1 MLESLAASLLNRL
14 LGSYIENF
22 DPTQLNLGIWS
33 GDVKLKNLELKRD
46 CLDALDL
53 PITVER
59 GVLGHLSM
67 NVPWSSLKNKPVKI
81 VIEDC
86 FMILVPNDK
95 FYESTDLNERQLKLK
110 LKRLFEW
117 ELQNSENT
125 NKKNASK
132 NFDQSNHQVTKVQDM
147 ANESFL
153 QSLITKVV
161 DNLQV
166 VIKNIHIRFEDIEG
180 KLCNYHSSIG
190 FQLKELSAVST
201 NDKWE
206 PSFIEISGNL
216 THKLMKLEELAIYWN
231 TDNNRS
237 LLLDSQQSNWD
248 SFIQSVKTD
257 MELNHDKEYIL
268 SPVNTLG
275 KLVVNKSGTTENM
288 PHINLELSCETF
300 GVRLDDYQY
309 LDLLTII
316 SNIRIQRQS
325 AKFKVNRPKVS
336 IQKDPKSWFKY
347 FGQCILSEIHEKNKR
362 WSWDQIKL
370 RCEQRRRY
378 ISLWK
383 QKLDMKS
390 TELPLPSEDDER
402 EFNELQKDLPF
413 ETITLFRMIAQTEH
427 AKEKIASREQSQEIK
442 EKENVEKSETAKN
455 VSWLSSWWNTNKT
468 SDNTIMTEK
477 QKQELYA
484 IIEYNENE
492 IKSSSNIKIKNNV
505 PSSWTEWIL
514 CGFLRNG
521 FLILQNKNS
530 NGYKIAEIKFN
541 DCLLNVSKRPDSF
554 LVNFKLDDFK
564 IEDGSENC
572 LFRNIVSPKMNI
584 CKGVDTIQESLVD
597 FSFENNPLDG
607 EVDSRVSLKLLGTT
621 IYYNVYFLTSILK
634 FFQPQKKHLDTINAI
649 MNVTEEAVEG
659 WSTQTRMGI
668 ESLLEEHKTL
678 DLHLDLQAP
687 LIIIPMNPITWDS
700 PCTIIDTGHISVNS
714 EIIPKEK
721 LEELK
726 KLSVDEY
733 DKIDSTDINRLMF
746 DRFLIVSQE
755 TKLLVGPTTQA
766 TLASLTY
773 SVSNNNFCILDK
785 MKLEITFDLSILSK
799 AYKLPKSR
807 IYAHLPQLNLSFNDF
822 QYKIFMDLLQNLI
835 PQTDS
840 VISQDILASHQN
852 TNDADLFKLEQ
863 KRLSDTIDIIKNMT
877 TLQIAQKQVEIS
889 LKMDFVQLSILKCID
904 TDSMRCDKLV
914 NLIGDNVTFN
924 LSKTIKEMKLQ
935 IGIHGLHLED
945 LIENTNID
953 EFKYLI
959 SSNSIT
965 QCEENNLFNLGYI
978 RSQRIVMHEDSYIEV
993 FDQDI
998 DIVLR
1003 KLMITLTPR
1012 SILTLLNYVVSTFS
1026 NPQEEMPADILKHN
1040 NDDKEDSPQKLNMK
1054 VAIDGILVY
1063 FNDDDDKIATLDILS
1078 GTFKMLLLPTN
1089 MKMSSTID
1097 GLELNNNLSLANN
1110 TNVPSKII
1118 TMNGKQLLKFSYETY
1133 DPETNKNNFD
1143 SLFECE
1149 TGEMFINFDS
1159 NAINRII
1166 VFFYKFQKLKSYF
1179 DRIRQAAYEQAPSLD
1194 AVKNL
1199 KVNAIIRSPVIQFF
1213 YENDK
1218 TPSVPNVIKFY
1229 LGEFFINNNFILND
1243 SNTVINH
1250 ISAGLR
1256 DGQISSLL
1264 GIKDGIKQ
1272 KLFLAEQ
1279 MNMKFNIKHNPEA
1292 RGSEKDFEIVGHLE
1306 ELSLN
1311 VTELQMKYL
1320 YFIFESIEQAF
1331 SIPDIYERD
1340 LTPDIDIASKI
1351 GSSNKKSSVIGNDLV
1366 TNSDNSVERSGKVIS
1381 MNWEGPMVSLTLYD
1395 DTKHVLDVSGC
1406 SITKLILQ
1414 DMKISYLTSRDETS
1428 IGEARISA
1436 FRIEDTRNI
1445 KDNKFKELI
1454 PKLDREEDQFLA
1466 SLTRKWTNDELLTN
1480 LSVSINSPRFILAM
1494 DHLMALKKF
1503 FDILS
1508 VPTSSS
1514 QSDTLPQTGQI
1525 ENIEDIQTS
1534 STNLFHY
1541 SLNIMDSAILLLS
1554 DPSDLNTEAIVFGVG
1569 QVLFTKQ
1576 NISTLTVNNI
1586 GIFLTKMNMVE
1597 GQRVRL
1603 LDDFSFSITI
1613 DQRDSCKTNL
1623 ETQIRVSVE
1632 PIRMRISLRDIR
1644 LAMLIFDRA
1653 VSLLNAYSKQLAPF
1667 VDKKEEETAIFSK
1680 EFEKQLVKYVPSL
1693 ASEEPIT
1700 SSDLSTLNTS
1710 LSVKLRNENFTAEF
1724 GGFRVILLGDIHE
1737 MPILD
1742 ARVHPFVVNAK
1753 DWSTEF
1759 DAVTTIT
1766 SSINIFNYSRSSWE
1780 PLVERTN
1787 VTFHLSKNV
1796 EVESNSAL
1804 FVDVMTKE
1812 NTEVTLSSRSIIT
1825 LSNIPASLSGE
1836 IKLKP
1841 RGFKKPYKL
1850 INDTGID
1857 MEVWIKGDTDKE
1869 KNKLTLL
1876 KADEVLS
1883 WEFEDWQS
1891 IREQLDTN
1899 NQKNV
1904 LQASVKGNIYNT
1916 IMTIDATYEGEV
1928 LHVLKPAK
1936 DGFHR
1941 RIVCDLRSTD
1951 EGIKEITFRST
1962 LVIQNNTT
1970 SMVEIKAESKTVD
1983 DSVFFKIG
1991 ENESKSVPLE
2001 YVYDCKLFIRPKM
2014 FKEFEWSSEPI
2025 LWKKLLDTPYSVECH
2040 KIGMDEEK
2048 FYFELKAQYDKKEPL
2063 AHIYP
2068 HMRIIISPP
2077 LVIENLLPFDMNYCI
2092 FSKREDLKKENFLKK
2107 GKTVSIH
2114 SVSLD
2119 EFLLL
2124 SVQPCVDGNPMS
2136 KPSIVNTPTRTSLE
2150 PEEIL
2155 PITFENGQRLNL
2167 KVKYHKQEDGRSRTL
2182 KIYSPYII
2190 LNGTGKD
2197 LYIEG
2202 ENFNI
2207 VQSRVL
2213 IEDGETYSQP
2223 LMFSFMD
2230 SANKN
2235 RVKIRFTKTEN
2246 SIPLSLDAIGQVFD
2260 VTLKVKNISQECN
2273 LGVTITEGKGPYHL
2287 SKSIYITPRYMV
2299 KNDLD
2304 FAINVSEL
2312 GSPDIIS
2319 IEPNESIPL
2328 YYLQNNPN
2336 KQLIIKSIGKVSE
2349 WSAPFF
2355 VKDVGLTY
2363 VRLLREPGNHMLVKL
2378 EISLQD
2384 ATLFISIK
2392 NGKNLWPYSIRN
2404 FSDNEFIFYQRD
2416 FRIVD
2421 EQYNKKQDENSYE
2434 LPEIEYKPIY
2444 YRVPPRSVMPYAWD
2458 YPTAKQKKLIL
2469 TSRGRKREVQLAE
2482 IGNLKPMRI
2491 PGETP
2496 KSKPNIVD
2504 LSVVADGPTQALLIT
2519 NYDPKVSLYKL
2530 RDRRSTSTDILTQS
2544 SNSILTPNDIFE
2556 TKEED
2561 EKLFTKVIV
2570 NIKGIGISLV
2580 NIHLQE
2586 LMYINV
2592 NGIELRYNDSELY
2605 RTLSWK
2611 LKWLQI
2617 DNQLFGTNF
2626 VNVLYPVNIPKDN
2639 KELEI
2644 HPAISGSISKVK
2656 DDSFGI
2662 PYFKHVTFLFQE
2674 FSIQLDEEFI
2684 YAVLDFIKFPGAS
2697 WNHSNN
2703 NNNNNVD
2710 ETIDGKVL
2718 MPTLTKISFSNDIYF
2733 ELFHIQPTQ
2742 LHLSFVRSERLQQE
2756 GDGSIE
2762 LPEFTTALSSMYFLN
2777 ILTMAVGNVNDAPIK
2792 LNSLLL
2798 DNLRVPIAMLYDLIK
2813 THYGQ
2818 QFIYQIHMIL
2828 GSADFLGNPVGLFN
2842 TISSGVWD
2850 LFYEPYQGYMLND
2863 RPQEIGLHIAKGGLS
2878 FAQKTVYGIS
2888 DSMTK
2893 FTGSVA
2899 KGLAVTQDKE
2909 FQEAR
2914 RLQKRIVNNGGNV
2927 LGNSATSF
2935 LSTVGSGIAGLAM
2948 DPLRGSQ
2955 REGTVGFFKGIGK
2968 GIVGLPTKTAIGIL
2982 DLTSNLSQ
2990 GVKRSTNTL
2999 AGGMVATRARLPRY
3013 IDPYEQVIN
3022 SYNLRES
3029 QGQFW
3034 LKTCNGGLFINDHY
3048 LAHVILP
3055 GRELAVI
3062 VSMERIC
3069 EVRIAPLE
3077 CMWGTL
3083 YNSIQGISVESDG
3096 IRIKLK
3102 SQSEYFIPIQIPA
3115 ERKYLYKHIKIAVL
3129 EFNKYCEATL

>member
-33 GDVKLKNLELKRD
+33 GDVKLKNLELKKD

-53 PITVER
+53 PINVKA
-59 GVLGHLSM
+59 GVLGQLSM

-81 VIEDC
+81 LIEDC
-86 FMILVPNDK
+86 FMIVVPNDK
-95 FYESTDLNERQLKLK
+95 FYEITDLNEIQLKLK

-117 ELQNSENT
+117 ELQNSEHT
-125 NKKNASK
+125 NKKNVSK
-132 NFDQSNHQVTKVQDM
+132 SYNDSNDATNTQNTSS
-147 ANESFL
+147 ESFL
-153 QSLITKVV
+153 QSLITKVI
-161 DNLQV
+161 DNLQI

-180 KLCNYHSSIG
+180 KLCNYYSSIG

-206 PSFIEISGNL
+206 PSFIEIAGNL

-231 TDNNRS
+231 SDNCIS
-237 LLLDSQQSNWD
+237 LLSDSQQPDWD
-248 SFIQSVKTD
+248 SFIQSLKSD
-257 MELNHDKEYIL
+257 IELNHDKDYIL
-268 SPVNTLG
+268 SPVNTVG
-275 KLVVNKSGTTENM
+275 KLIVNKLGTTEKL
-288 PHINLELSCETF
+288 PHINLDLSCDNF
-300 GVRLDDYQY
+300 GIKLNDYQY
-309 LDLLTII
+309 LDLLTFI
-316 SNIRIQRQS
+316 SNIHIQRQS
-325 AKFKVNRPKVS
+325 AKYKVNRPKVT
-336 IQKDPKSWFKY
+336 IQEDPKSWFKY
-347 FGQCILSEIHEKNKR
+347 FGQCTLYEIHERNKK
-362 WSWDQIKL
+362 WSWNQIKL

-378 ISLWK
+378 IALWK
-383 QKLDMKS
+383 QKLDMQS
-390 TELPLPSEDDER
+390 TELPLPSENDER
-402 EFNELQKDLPF
+402 DFDELQKDLPF
-413 ETITLFRMIAQTEH
+413 EMITLFRMIAQTEH
-427 AKEKIASREQSQEIK
+427 AKEKIASREQSQEVK
-442 EKENVEKSETAKN
+442 NPESTDTSKSGKN
-455 VSWLSSWWNTNKT
+455 TSWLSSWWNTNKT
-468 SDNTIMTEK
+468 SDSTMITEE

-492 IKSSSNIKIKNNV
+492 IKSSSNIKIKHNM
-505 PSSWTEWIL
+505 PRHWTEWVL
-514 CGFLRNG
+514 SGFLKNG
-521 FLILQNKNS
+521 SLILQNKN
-530 NGYKIAEIKFN
+530 GGDYKIAEIKFN
-541 DCLLNVSKRPDSF
+541 DCLLNLNKRPGSF
-554 LVNFKLDDFK
+554 LINFKLDEFK

-572 LFRNIVSPKMNI
+572 LFKNIVSPKI
-584 CKGVDTIQESLVD
+584 TVSKDLEAIQEPLVD

-607 EVDSRVSLKLLGTT
+607 KVDSRVSLKLLGTT

-634 FFQPQKKHLDTINAI
+634 FFQPQKQHIETINTI
-649 MNVTEEAVEG
+649 INVTEETVEG

-678 DLHLDLQAP
+678 DLSLDLEAP
-687 LIIIPMNPITWDS
+687 LIIIPTSPKNWDS
-700 PCTIIDTGHISVNS
+700 PCTIIDTGHITVNS
-714 EIIPKEK
+714 EVISKEK

-733 DKIDSTDINRLMF
+733 DKIDNKDINRLMF
-746 DRFLIVSQE
+746 DRFQIVSQD
-755 TKLLVGPTTQA
+755 TKFLVGPTIQS
-766 TLASLTY
+766 TLASL
-773 SVSNNNFCILDK
+773 SDSIRNNDFCILDK
-785 MKLEITFDLSILSK
+785 MKLEVTFDLSILSK

-807 IYAHLPQLNLSFNDF
+807 IYAHLPQLSLSFNDF
-822 QYKIFMDLLQNLI
+822 QYKIMMDLLQNLI
-835 PQTDS
+835 PQTDNI
-840 VISQDILASHQN
+840 ISEDILASYQS
-852 TNDADLFKLEQ
+852 TNDEDLYKLDQ
-863 KRLSDTIDIIKNMT
+863 KRLSDTVDTINKMT
-877 TLQIAQKQVEIS
+877 DLQIEQKQVEIS
-889 LKMDFVQLSILKCID
+889 LKIDSITLSVLKCID
-904 TDSMRCDKLV
+904 DTSMKCDKLV
-914 NLIGDNVTFN
+914 NLIGDNVNFN
-924 LSKTIKEMKLQ
+924 LSKTLRDIKLQ

-945 LIENTNID
+945 LIESTTIK

-959 SSNSIT
+959 SSNSISERT
-965 QCEENNLFNLGYI
+965 DKNLFNLIYI
-978 RSQRIVMHEDSYIEV
+978 RSQRIVIHEGSYIEV

-998 DIVLR
+998 DISLR
-1003 KLMITLTPR
+1003 KLIITLTPR

-1026 NPQEEMPADILKHN
+1026 NPQEEVPADALKHN
-1040 NDDKEDSPQKLNMK
+1040 SEGKDDSPQKINMK
-1054 VAIDGILVY
+1054 VAIDGILIY
-1063 FNDDDDKIATLDILS
+1063 LNDNNDKIATFDILS
-1078 GTFKMLLLPTN
+1078 GTFKMLLLPTS
-1089 MKMSSTID
+1089 MKMSSSID
-1097 GLELNNNLSLANN
+1097 GLELNDNLPGANGCN
-1110 TNVPSKII
+1110 PSKII

-1133 DPETNKNNFD
+1133 DPETNKNKFD

-1149 TGEMFINFDS
+1149 TGEMFINFNS
-1159 NAINRII
+1159 TTINRII
-1166 VFFYKFQKLKSYF
+1166 VFFYKFQKMKTYF

-1194 AVKNL
+1194 TVKNL
-1199 KVNAIIRSPVIQFF
+1199 KINAIIRSPVIQFF
-1213 YENDK
+1213 FMNEQ
-1218 TPSVPNVIKFY
+1218 TPSVSNIVKFY

-1243 SNTVINH
+1243 SNTTINH
-1250 ISAGLR
+1250 IKAGLR
-1256 DGQISSLL
+1256 DGQISSLFH
-1264 GIKDGIKQ
+1264 IENEKTQ
-1272 KLFLAEQ
+1272 KLNLADQ
-1279 MNMKFNIKHNPEA
+1279 MNMTFDIKHNSEA
-1292 RGSEKDFEIVGHLE
+1292 MGFEKDFEIFGYLE

-1320 YFIFESIEQAF
+1320 YSIYETLEQTF
-1331 SIPDIYERD
+1331 NISDIYERE
-1340 LTPDIDIASKI
+1340 LTPDIDIIPNVGSFKEASLCTGNI
-1351 GSSNKKSSVIGNDLV
+1351 PALDIPTEYSGSI
-1366 TNSDNSVERSGKVIS
+1366 IS
-1381 MNWEGPMVSLTLYD
+1381 MNWEGPLVSLTLYD
-1395 DTKHVLDVSGC
+1395 DTKNVLDVSAC
-1406 SITKLILQ
+1406 SITKIILQ
-1414 DMKISYLTSRDETS
+1414 DMKVSYSTNRDQTFM
-1428 IGEARISA
+1428 GEAHISA
-1436 FRIEDTRNI
+1436 FRIEDTRNV
-1445 KDNKFKELI
+1445 KDNKFRELI
-1454 PKLDREEDQFLA
+1454 PKLDGEENQFSA
-1466 SLTRKWTNDELLTN
+1466 TMTRRRISSGLLTN
-1480 LSVSINSPRFILAM
+1480 LALSVNSPRFILAM

-1508 VPTSSS
+1508 VPKSSL
-1514 QSDTLPQTGQI
+1514 QSNKPPQMEQH
-1525 ENIEDIQTS
+1525 DITAELHDGS
-1534 STNLFHY
+1534 NSLFHY
-1541 SLNIMDSAILLLS
+1541 SLNIMDSAILLLL
-1554 DPSDLNTEAIVFGVG
+1554 DPSDLNTEAIVFSVG
-1569 QVLFTKQ
+1569 QILFTEQ
-1576 NISTLTVNNI
+1576 SISTLTINHI
-1586 GIFLTKMNMVE
+1586 GIFLTKMNMAE
-1597 GQRVRL
+1597 EQKIRL
-1603 LDDFSFSITI
+1603 LDDFSSSITI
-1613 DQRDSCKTNL
+1613 DKRDTSKSNL
-1623 ETQIRVSVE
+1623 ATQVQVAVE

-1667 VDKKEEETAIFSK
+1667 VDKSEEKTAIFSR

-1693 ASEEPIT
+1693 TDDDSVT
-1700 SSDLSTLNTS
+1700 SSVLSSMETS
-1710 LSVKLRNENFTAEF
+1710 LSIKLRNENFTADL

-1737 MPILD
+1737 IPILD
-1742 ARVHPFVVNAK
+1742 ARIHPFVVNAK

-1759 DAVTTIT
+1759 DAVTTVT
-1766 SSINIFNYSRSSWE
+1766 SSVNIFNYSRSSWE
-1780 PLVERTN
+1780 PLIEKTN
-1787 VTFHLSKNV
+1787 ITFHLSKNIQS
-1796 EVESNSAL
+1796 ESNSAL
-1804 FVDVMTKE
+1804 LIDVATKE
-1812 NTEVTLSSRSIIT
+1812 NTEITLSSRSITT
-1825 LSNIPASLSGE
+1825 LLNIPGSLSGE

-1841 RGFKKPYKL
+1841 RGFKKPYRL
-1850 INDTGID
+1850 INDTGVDI
-1857 MEVWIKGDTDKE
+1857 EVWLKGDTDKE
-1869 KNKLTLL
+1869 KDRLTLL
-1876 KADEVLS
+1876 KADEVLP

-1891 IREQLDTN
+1891 IREQLNTD
-1899 NQKNV
+1899 NQKNI
-1904 LQASVKGNIYNT
+1904 LQASVKGNIYST
-1916 IMTIDATYEGEV
+1916 VMIVDATYEGEV
-1928 LHVLKPAK
+1928 LHVLKPAR
-1936 DGFHR
+1936 DGVHR
-1941 RIVCDLRSTD
+1941 RIACDLKSTD
-1951 EGIKEITFRST
+1951 EGVKEINFRST
-1962 LVIQNNTT
+1962 LIIENNTSST
-1970 SMVEIKAESKTVD
+1970 IEIKVD
-1983 DSVFFKIG
+1983 SEKVGSPVFLVIK
-1991 ENESKSVPLE
+1991 ENECKSVPLE
-2001 YVYDCKLFIRPKM
+2001 YVCDCRLFIKPKIL
-2014 FKEFEWSSEPI
+2014 KEFEWSSEPI
-2025 LWKKLLDTPYSVECH
+2025 LWDKLLEAPYSVECH
-2040 KIGMDEEK
+2040 GVEIFEDK
-2048 FYFELKAQYDKKEPL
+2048 FYFELKALYDKKEPL

-2068 HMRIIISPP
+2068 HMKIIISPP
-2077 LVIENLLPFDMNYCI
+2077 LIIENLLPFDMNYRV
-2092 FSKREDLKKENFLKK
+2092 FSRREDLRTTSLLKK
-2107 GKTVSIH
+2107 GETVSIH

-2124 SVQPCVDGNPMS
+2124 SVQPHIGGNPMS

-2155 PITFENGQRLNL
+2155 PITFESGQRLNL
-2167 KVKYHKQEDGRSRTL
+2167 RVKYHKQEDGRSRTL

-2197 LYIEG
+2197 LYIEE
-2202 ENFNI
+2202 ENFNV
-2207 VQSRVL
+2207 VQSKVL
-2213 IEDGETYSQP
+2213 LEENNYYSQP
-2223 LMFSFMD
+2223 MMFSFMD
-2230 SANKN
+2230 SSNKS
-2235 RVKIRFTKTEN
+2235 RVRIRFIHTEK
-2246 SIPLSLDAIGQVFD
+2246 SIRLSLDAIGQVFD
-2260 VTLKVKNISQECN
+2260 VTLNVTNKSQECN
-2273 LGVTITEGKGPYHL
+2273 LGVCITEGKGPYHL
-2287 SKSIYITPRYMV
+2287 SKMIYITPRYMI

-2304 FAINVSEL
+2304 FTINVSEL
-2312 GSPDIIS
+2312 GSPDVID
-2319 IEPNESIPL
+2319 IEPNETIPL
-2328 YYLQNNPN
+2328 YNLQNNSN
-2336 KQLIIKSIGKVSE
+2336 KQLMVKALGRMSE
-2349 WSAPFF
+2349 WSAPFYI
-2355 VKDVGLTY
+2355 KDVGLTY
-2363 VRLLREPGNHMLVKL
+2363 VRLLKEPGTHILLKL

-2421 EQYNKKQDENSYE
+2421 EQYNKVYE
-2434 LPEIEYKPIY
+2434 EDPYDLPEIEYKPIY

-2469 TSRGRKREVQLAE
+2469 NSKGRRREVQLAE

-2496 KSKPNIVD
+2496 NSKPSIVD

-2530 RDRRSTSTDILTQS
+2530 REKRSTSTDILTQS
-2544 SNSILTPNDIFE
+2544 STSILTPNDVFE

-2561 EKLFTKVIV
+2561 EKLFTKIIV
-2570 NIKGIGISLV
+2570 NVKGLGISLV

-2586 LMYINV
+2586 LVYINI

-2626 VNVLYPVNIPKDN
+2626 TNVLYPTNIPKDN

-2644 HPAISGSISKVK
+2644 HPVISGSISKVK

-2662 PYFKHVTFLFQE
+2662 PYFKHATFLLQE

-2684 YAVLDFIKFPGAS
+2684 YAVLDFIKFPNANWS
-2697 WNHSNN
+2697 HNN
-2703 NNNNNVD
+2703 NNKNNTDNKIG
-2710 ETIDGKVL
+2710 ETIDDKVL
-2718 MPTLTKISFSNDIYF
+2718 MPTLTKISFANDIYF

-2742 LHLSFVRSERLQQE
+2742 LHISFVRSERLQQE

-2798 DNLRVPIAMLYDLIK
+2798 NNSRVPIAMLYDLIK

-2893 FTGSVA
+2893 FTGSMA
-2899 KGLAVTQDKE
+2899 KGLSVTQDKE

-2948 DPLRGSQ
+2948 DPLRGGQ
-2955 REGTVGFFKGIGK
+2955 REGTAGFFKGIGK
-2968 GIVGLPTKTAIGIL
+2968 GLVGLPTKTAIGIL

-2990 GVKRSTNTL
+2990 GVKKSTTTL
-2999 AGGMVATRARLPRY
+2999 AGGVSTSRARLPRY

-3102 SQSEYFIPIQIPA
+3102 MQSEYFIPIEVPA
-3115 ERKYLYKHIKIAVL
+3115 EKKYLYRHIKIAVL
-3129 EFNKYCEATL
+3129 EYNKYCEATL